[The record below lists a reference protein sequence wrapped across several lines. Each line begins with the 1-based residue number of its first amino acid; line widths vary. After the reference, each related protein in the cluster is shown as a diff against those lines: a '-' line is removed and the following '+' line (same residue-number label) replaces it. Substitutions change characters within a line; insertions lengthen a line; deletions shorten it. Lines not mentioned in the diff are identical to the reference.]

1 MRVETFLFRLFLR
14 YKGFCPCVNSF
25 DLTKRMRKSAERK
38 GIFMTTKTKDY
49 LKLIAIKVDHMESEI
64 ADERN
69 FTNDSEGI
77 AKFEEAKKKLEN
89 DGFVCLKVMLECPA
103 M

>member
-1 MRVETFLFRLFLR
+1 ML
-14 YKGFCPCVNSF
+14 
-25 DLTKRMRKSAERK
+25 
-38 GIFMTTKTKDY
+38 
-49 LKLIAIKVDHMESEI
+49 EI

-89 DGFVCLKVMLECPA
+89 AGLYA
-103 M
+103 SR

>member
-1 MRVETFLFRLFLR
+1 
-14 YKGFCPCVNSF
+14 
-25 DLTKRMRKSAERK
+25 
-38 GIFMTTKTKDY
+38 
-49 LKLIAIKVDHMESEI
+49 MESEI